1 MAMTTPTPDRIYLD
15 HAATTPLDPAVRR
28 AMVEV
33 LDGPFGNPSSV
44 HATGR
49 LARAELDR
57 ARRQVAE
64 ALGARPHEIVFTSGG
79 TEANN
84 LAIAGVARRSDRE
97 HTAVAAIE
105 HHAVLRAAWALRDRG
120 FPISEI
126 PVDAHGRV
134 TPDTLSAY
142 LRPDTALVSVALAN
156 NEIGTVQDI
165 PALAETARKVGALF
179 HTDAVQAVGQL
190 DINVDRLGV
199 DLLSLSGHKIYG
211 PKGIGALYV
220 RDGVELEPLAW
231 GGAQELGRRA
241 GTENIPAAVG
251 LAHAVAAACG
261 TWRTRNACLT
271 ELSGVLIDA
280 VLANAPHAR
289 VTGHPTLRLPSIA
302 SFAFADVDAEPL
314 LINLDLDGIDASSGA
329 ACEAGSVEP
338 SHVIEAL
345 GLPSAYRRGP
355 LRLSLGRD
363 TTRAQVL
370 RAAEAIARHANRL
383 HAPPQPAP
391 AHLEA
396 R

>member
-1 MAMTTPTPDRIYLD
+1 MVTPTRDRIYLD

-49 LARAELDR
+49 HARAELDR
-57 ARRQVAE
+57 ARRQVAD
-64 ALGARPHEIVFTSGG
+64 ALGAQPHEIIFTSGG

-84 LAIAGVARRSDRE
+84 LAIAGIVRRSGRQ
-97 HTAVAAIE
+97 HTAVGAIE

-120 FPISEI
+120 CPISEV
-126 PVDAHGRV
+126 PVDTHGRV
-134 TPDTLSAY
+134 APDSLASN
-142 LRPDTALVSVALAN
+142 LRPDTALVSIALAN

-165 PALAETARKVGALF
+165 PALAQTAREAGALF

-211 PKGIGALYV
+211 PKGVGALYV

-231 GGAQELGRRA
+231 GGAQEMGRRA
-241 GTENIPAAVG
+241 GTENVAAAVG
-251 LAHAVAAACG
+251 LAHAVTAACA
-261 TWRTRNACLT
+261 TRHSVSSRLA
-271 ELSGVLIDA
+271 ELSGVLVDA
-280 VLANAPHAR
+280 VLAKVPHAR
-289 VTGHPTLRLPSIA
+289 VTGHPTARLPAIA
-302 SFAFADVDAEPL
+302 SFAFADVDAEAL

-338 SHVIEAL
+338 SHVIAAL
-345 GLPSAYRRGP
+345 GLPASHRWGP

-363 TTRAQVL
+363 TTRAQVS
-370 RAAEAIARHANRL
+370 RAAEVIASHANRL
-383 HAPPQPAP
+383 HAAPQPA
-391 AHLEA
+391 AERLGA

>member
-1 MAMTTPTPDRIYLD
+1 MTTPTRDRIYLD

-28 AMVEV
+28 AMVEA

-44 HATGR
+44 HASGR

-57 ARRQVAE
+57 ARRQVAD
-64 ALGARPHEIVFTSGG
+64 ALGAQPHEIIFTSGG

-84 LAIAGVARRSDRE
+84 LAIAGVVRRSDRG
-97 HTAVAAIE
+97 HTAVSAIE

-120 FPISEI
+120 FPLSEL
-126 PVDAHGRV
+126 PVDADGRV
-134 TPDTLSAY
+134 TPDTLAAH
-142 LRPDTALVSVALAN
+142 LRPDTALVSIALAN

-165 PALAETARKVGALF
+165 PALAQTAREAGALF
-179 HTDAVQAVGQL
+179 HTDAVQAAGQL

-231 GGAQELGRRA
+231 GGAQEMGRRA
-241 GTENIPAAVG
+241 GTENTPAAVG
-251 LAHAVAAACG
+251 LAHAVTAACA
-261 TWRTRNACLT
+261 TRRTLSSRLA
-271 ELSGVLIDA
+271 ELSGALVDA
-280 VLANAPHAR
+280 VLANVPHAR
-289 VTGHPTLRLPSIA
+289 LTGHPTLRLPSIA

-329 ACEAGSVEP
+329 ACEAGSIEP

-345 GLPSAYRRGP
+345 GLPPAYRRGP

-383 HAPPQPAP
+383 HAAPQPIP
-391 AHLEA
+391 ARVEA

>member
-1 MAMTTPTPDRIYLD
+1 
-15 HAATTPLDPAVRR
+15 
-28 AMVEV
+28 MVET
-33 LDGPFGNPSSV
+33 LGGPYGNPSST

-49 LARAELDR
+49 RARAKLDD
-57 ARRQVAE
+57 ARRQVAD
-64 ALGARPHEIVFTSGG
+64 ALGAQPHEIVFTSGG
-79 TEANN
+79 TEAGN
-84 LAIAGVARRSDRE
+84 LAIAGVVRGNGRE
-97 HTAVAAIE
+97 HTAVSAIE
-105 HHAVLRAAWALRDRG
+105 HHAVLRAAWALHDRG
-120 FPISEI
+120 VPITEI
-126 PVDAHGRV
+126 PVDAHGQV
-134 TPDTLSAY
+134 APDTLAAH
-142 LRPDTALVSVALAN
+142 LRPDTALVSIALAN

-165 PALAETARKVGALF
+165 PALARTARESGALF

-231 GGAQELGRRA
+231 GGAQEMGRRA

-251 LAHAVAAACG
+251 LAHAVTAACASR
-261 TWRTRNACLT
+261 RTTNARLA
-271 ELSGVLIDA
+271 ELSGALIEA
-280 VLANAPHAR
+280 VLANVPHAR
-289 VTGHPTLRLPSIA
+289 VTGHPTSRLPSIA

-345 GLPSAYRRGP
+345 GLPPAYRRGP

-363 TTRAQVL
+363 TTRVDVL
-370 RAAEAIARHANRL
+370 RAAEVIARHANRL
-383 HAPPQPAP
+383 HAAPEPA
-391 AHLEA
+391 AACLGA